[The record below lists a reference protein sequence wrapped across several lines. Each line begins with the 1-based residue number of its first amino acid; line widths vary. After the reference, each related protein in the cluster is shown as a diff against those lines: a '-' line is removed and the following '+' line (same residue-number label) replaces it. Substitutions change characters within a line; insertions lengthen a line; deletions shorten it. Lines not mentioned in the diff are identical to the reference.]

1 MYQQR
6 CWVAAWSRTRLW
18 RKNEVLYFLAFLAAV
33 FFLGDF
39 FLGAAFLAGDLVTG
53 ATSAAGASTFLAGAV
68 FFTAVAFLAGDFLA
82 DFLGGMPPKPM
93 SGCLQIRGL
102 ASLYI

>member
-1 MYQQR
+1 
-6 CWVAAWSRTRLW
+6 
-18 RKNEVLYFLAFLAAV
+18 
-33 FFLGDF
+33 
-39 FLGAAFLAGDLVTG
+39 
-53 ATSAAGASTFLAGAV
+53 LAGAV

-93 SGCLQIRGL
+93 AGCLKIRRL

>member
-1 MYQQR
+1 MRKHMYQQR

-39 FLGAAFLAGDLVTG
+39 FLGAAFLAGDFATG
-53 ATSAAGASTFLAGAV
+53 AAAAAAAGASTFLAGAV

-82 DFLGGMPPKPM
+82 DFLGGMPPSPM
-93 SGCLQIRGL
+93 LLLI
-102 ASLYI
+102 